1 MMRSRCTRVVVF
13 SLLLSTSFSTSAWS
27 ADEEAFAPDATFT
40 TVATTPLGIEGLTGD
55 DQGNLYV
62 GARIGVAGQACP
74 VYRIAIDS
82 PALVVVGLV
91 PPVSETALCSPLGVA
106 FDASGKLFAADSGNI
121 YSFVPSAE
129 APPVADLFATG
140 LPGANGIAFDRL
152 GNLFVSDGG
161 TTQGR
166 VWKVTPDAVVSEA
179 FRVQPMSSDVNLVDG
194 VGGVGRDVRGL
205 PGGTVTITPTSRAA
219 ANMLASQAIVANG
232 LAFDRFGNLLIADTA
247 RGAIWRARF
256 DREGNLRSRTGCDT
270 TFAPNTLCLDSVF
283 VAHPILEGAD
293 GIALD
298 ALGNVYVSA
307 NERNVVAVVSVLGRV
322 FELFRNEPDPVTRL
336 RNNGPLEFPTSPF
349 VSGRR
354 VCTTSSDGG
363 RRDNA
368 PATAGEVGGPG
379 QDRGKISCTQATLRF
394 PGLSLPVR

>member
-1 MMRSRCTRVVVF
+1 MRSASWFAF
-13 SLLLSTSFSTSAWS
+13 SLLLSTAFGTPAWS
-27 ADEEAFAPDATFT
+27 NDEEAFASDATFS
-40 TVATTPLGIEGLTGD
+40 TVATTPLGIEGLSGD

-74 VYRIAIDS
+74 VWRINIEN
-82 PALVVVGLV
+82 PALVVVGMV
-91 PPVSETALCSPLGVA
+91 PPASETALCSPLGLA
-106 FDASGKLFAADSGNI
+106 FDANGALFVADSGSI
-121 YSFVPSAE
+121 YSFLPSAE
-129 APPVADLFATG
+129 APPVASLFASG

-161 TTQGR
+161 TSQGR

-179 FRVQPMSSDVNLVDG
+179 FRIQPMSNEVNLVDG
-194 VGGVGRDVRGL
+194 VGGVGRDIRGL
-205 PGGTVTITPTSRAA
+205 PAGTVTITPTSRTA

-232 LAFDRFGNLLIADTA
+232 LAFDRFGNLLVGDTA
-247 RGAIWRARF
+247 RGAIWKARF

-270 TFAPNTLCLDSVF
+270 TFAANVLCLDSVF
-283 VAHPILEGAD
+283 VQHPALEGAD

-307 NERNVVAVVSVLGRV
+307 NERNVIAVVTVLGRV
-322 FELFRNEPDPVTRL
+322 FELFRNAPDPVTQL
-336 RNNGPLEFPTSPF
+336 RNAGPLEFPTSPF

-368 PATAGEVGGPG
+368 PATLGEVGGPG
-379 QDRGKISCTQATLRF
+379 QNRAKISCTAATLRI
-394 PGLSLPVR
+394 PGLALPVR